1 MHGLVTWHCAQVA
14 PPDPQLVA
22 DCAENASQV
31 VALEQQPEHEVE
43 SHTQAPAALQW
54 SPEPEGQVPL
64 APVQVPPAPSEPPQA
79 TPVQLTFLQTP

>member
-1 MHGLVTWHCAQVA
+1 MHALVILHCAQLT
-14 PPDPQLVA
+14 PPDPQLWA

-31 VALEQQPEHEVE
+31 VALEQHPEHDVE
-43 SHTQAPAALQW
+43 SHTQVPAALQC

-64 APVQVPPAPSEPPQA
+64 PPVQVPPAPSEPPQA